1 MFESFK
7 GTVRPDWISVRVVS
21 LDRRSKLVTFYF
33 LFQLKPDP
41 GQAGGIVTHSLGHQ
55 EQQVLMTVDSRF
67 GSPGGDRMVP
77 TQVSC
82 LPNKNLCCY
91 LGTVLLLL
99 WHLKHEL
106 YF

>member
-1 MFESFK
+1 M
-7 GTVRPDWISVRVVS
+7 TIYV
-21 LDRRSKLVTFYF
+21 

-82 LPNKNLCCY
+82 PPYQNFCCH
-91 LGTVLLLL
+91 LSTFLLL
-99 WHLKHEL
+99 WRLTWTLLIANHVAQCRVSLRCLKN
-106 YF
+106 

>member
-1 MFESFK
+1 M
-7 GTVRPDWISVRVVS
+7 
-21 LDRRSKLVTFYF
+21 TFYL

-82 LPNKNLCCY
+82 HHNQNLCCY
-91 LGTVLLLL
+91 LGIFLLL
-99 WHLKHEL
+99 WHLKHGL

>member
-1 MFESFK
+1 M
-7 GTVRPDWISVRVVS
+7 
-21 LDRRSKLVTFYF
+21 TFYL

-82 LPNKNLCCY
+82 PLIKIY
-91 LGTVLLLL
+91 VLLFYGIFIVVAPHVDCSFK
-99 WHLKHEL
+99 WRTS
-106 YF
+106 

>member
-1 MFESFK
+1 M
-7 GTVRPDWISVRVVS
+7 
-21 LDRRSKLVTFYF
+21 TFYV

-77 TQVSC
+77 TQVS
-82 LPNKNLCCY
+82 
-91 LGTVLLLL
+91 
-99 WHLKHEL
+99 
-106 YF
+106 